1 MTFKKRVFDVICALA
16 LLVLL
21 LPLILWVAILIR
33 VRDGGPVIYKS
44 ERMKS
49 PDQAFLLWKFRTMTQ
64 DQNDS
69 GVSGGDKTA
78 RITKTGAMLRRTR
91 LDELPQLWNIL
102 RGDIRFVGPRPPL
115 RDYVERFP
123 NLYGKVLKSRPGI
136 TGLATLAFHK
146 REESLLAKCKTAAE
160 TDHVYSTKCV
170 PAKAR
175 LDLMYQQTNSL
186 CYDFKLMLATVF
198 KRLDLH

>member
-1 MTFKKRVFDVICALA
+1 MTLKKRVFDLICAIGLT
-16 LLVLL
+16 VLL
-21 LPLILWVAILIR
+21 SPLILWVAILIR
-33 VRDGGPVIYKS
+33 VKDGGPAIYKS
-44 ERMKS
+44 ERMKG
-49 PDQAFLLWKFRTMTQ
+49 PDKAFFLWKFRTMTQ
-64 DQNDS
+64 DTNDS
-69 GVSGGDKTA
+69 GVSGGDKKS
-78 RITKTGAMLRRTR
+78 RITKTGAMLRRRR

-115 RDYVERFP
+115 RDYVERYP
-123 NLYGKVLKSRPGI
+123 DLYGEVLKSRPGI

-146 REESLLAKCKTAAE
+146 REESLLAKCKTAEE

-198 KRLDLH
+198 KRFDLH